1 VDFRE
6 KYISRYLEKI
16 RKNAKYLNEW
26 ELEFMA
32 SIVEN
37 YTDREGNASAK
48 ELAKRL
54 TAKQYNHLREIAERI
69 S

>member
-1 VDFRE
+1 MDFRE

-26 ELEFMA
+26 ELDFMA

-37 YTDREGNASAK
+37 YTDTHGNASAK
-48 ELAKRL
+48 ELSKKL
-54 TAKQYNHLREIAERI
+54 TARQFNRLREIAERI